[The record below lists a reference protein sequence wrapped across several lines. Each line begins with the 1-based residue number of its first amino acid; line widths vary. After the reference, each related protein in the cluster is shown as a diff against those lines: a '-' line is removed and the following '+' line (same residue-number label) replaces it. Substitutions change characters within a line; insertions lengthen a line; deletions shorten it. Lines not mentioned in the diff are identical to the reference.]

1 MVKVLR
7 WFIFGLTFVFL
18 AKTFHEHWREVA
30 AIELNQAQ
38 LICGAIGLF
47 LTFIAHVWSGIV
59 WAGIIKFLQQPA
71 PLLWVLPVYLQT
83 NLAKYL
89 PGNVWHFYGRIRAVQ
104 LAGSSLEAATLTTLL
119 EPLLMATAAVLITL
133 VTIQSGDLIPLKN
146 TVYQWLPIG
155 FAGVILLVIHPRFF
169 NPILQF
175 LARLKNKSPT
185 EDILTIK
192 YYPWLPLLGEIGFV
206 TLRGS
211 GFLVTIAG
219 FKPLSL
225 SEIPLLLGV
234 FSLAWF
240 LGLVVPSPGG
250 IGVFESSAIAL
261 LNPSFSAAIL
271 ISSLAL
277 FRLISISAEAI
288 AAGLS
293 WGIKFALND

>member
-7 WFIFGLTFVFL
+7 WFIFGLTFFFL
-18 AKTFHEHWREVA
+18 AKTFQQHWREVA
-30 AIELNQAQ
+30 AIELNQSQ
-38 LICGAIGLF
+38 LISGAIGLF
-47 LTFIAHVWSGIV
+47 LTLIAHIWSGIV
-59 WAGIIKFLQQPA
+59 WAGIIRFLQQPA
-71 PLLWVLPVYLQT
+71 PLFWVLPVYLQT

-119 EPLLMATAAVLITL
+119 EPLLMATAAVLIAL
-133 VTIQSGDLIPLKN
+133 FTIQGGGLIILEN
-146 TVYQWLPIG
+146 TVYQWLPLG
-155 FAGVILLVIHPRFF
+155 FAGAILLVIHPRFF
-169 NPILQF
+169 NPILQV
-175 LARLKNKSPT
+175 LSNLKNQSST
-185 EDILTIK
+185 EDILLIK
-192 YYPWLPLLGEIGFV
+192 HYPWLPLLGEIGFV
-206 TLRGS
+206 GLRGS

-219 FKPLSL
+219 FQPLSV

-250 IGVFESSAIAL
+250 IGVFESTAIAL
-261 LNPSFSAAIL
+261 LSPSFPVAIL
-271 ISSLAL
+271 LSSLAL

-293 WGIKFALND
+293 WGIKLVINH

>member
-261 LNPSFSAAIL
+261 LSPSFSAAIL